1 MSQPNV
7 NAGTKEACPRPT
19 EGTPDARSKSGRR
32 VWPWIVGVGGLLVF
46 LAGTALCA
54 LVGLSL
60 NAQMPSDPSGW
71 TARSGEAVGLIY
83 IEGTIGAGIP
93 GAAGAVDTEAILNY
107 VRQAEANRRVKAI
120 VVYINSPGGAP
131 LPADLMYR
139 ALRDATKPVVV
150 AMGDVAAS
158 GGYYIAAGAERIY
171 AHPATITGSIAV
183 YGRLLNAAQLFETL
197 GVEGIIVRSGAS
209 KAIGN
214 VFERPTEEQLAIEQ
228 GIVDELHDL
237 FVRSVAEG
245 RGMDEQ
251 KVREL
256 ADGRPYTA
264 KQALELGLIDEIGTL
279 SDAIEGAARMGEIAG
294 EPQIIEYKR
303 APTLL
308 EVWMGALSSR
318 QGGAALQEWL
328 DPQWALPQMRYFG
341 R

>member
-1 MSQPNV
+1 LV
-7 NAGTKEACPRPT
+7 
-19 EGTPDARSKSGRR
+19 
-32 VWPWIVGVGGLLVF
+32 LLT
-46 LAGTALCA
+46 GTAICA
-54 LVGLSL
+54 LIGLSMS
-60 NAQMPSDPSGW
+60 AQSPGFRSRWASQASD
-71 TARSGEAVGLIY
+71 AVGLIY
-83 IEGTIGAGIP
+83 IEGMIGTGIS
-93 GAAGAVDTEAILNY
+93 GSVGAVDTEAVLEY
-107 VRQAEANRRVKAI
+107 VRQAESSRRVKAI
-120 VVYINSPGGAP
+120 VVYINSPGGSP

-158 GGYYIAAGAERIY
+158 GGYYIAAGADKIY

-183 YGRLLNAAQLFETL
+183 YGRLINAAQLFETL

-245 RGMDEQ
+245 RSMDEQ
-251 KVREL
+251 DVRVL

-264 KQALELGLIDEIGTL
+264 QQALDLGLVDGIGTL
-279 SDAIEGAARMGEIAG
+279 SDAIDEAARLGDIEG

-303 APTLL
+303 TPTLL
-308 EVWMGALSSR
+308 EVWMGALISR
-318 QGGAALQEWL
+318 RGDAALHEWL
-328 DPQWALPQMRYFG
+328 DPQWGLPQMRYFG
-341 R
+341 P